1 LVFSH
6 CATPE
11 KRYHVS
17 REEAGGKSGLL
28 HKEQKM
34 SREDDLFGDFDESSN
49 DVDTGQEDTSEPLMD
64 ESTDETEAEPVFEE
78 PPRPASPRPKPKAK
92 KKAITKPKPKPKPK
106 AAKKKTSK
114 TKPKPAAKTKTKK
127 KAPATK
133 KKAPAAKKKAARA
146 KPKK

>member
-1 LVFSH
+1 MCRDMSG
-6 CATPE
+6 CECKPDRAQP
-11 KRYHVS
+11 S
-17 REEAGGKSGLL
+17 IEEAGGNSGLL
-28 HKEQKM
+28 HKEKEM
-34 SREDDLFGDFDESSN
+34 SREDDFFGDFDESSN

-106 AAKKKTSK
+106 AAKKKTAK
-114 TKPKPAAKTKTKK
+114 TKPKPPAKKKTKK
-127 KAPATK
+127 KAPVAK
-133 KKAPAAKKKAARA
+133 KKKAARP